1 MPPRSPGQ
9 MTKVSPIPLRTIAR
23 APPARTAAVA
33 APRLVVVSNR
43 VAMAEPGGKS
53 TGGLAVGILA
63 ALKRS
68 GGIWFGWSGE
78 VTHETPAAAEIVH
91 SRDITYGTLD
101 LARNDYD
108 QYYNGFANR
117 VLWPLFHYRAG
128 LIDFQRGDFS
138 GYLRVNEQ
146 FARHLAPLL
155 KPGDVVWVHDYH
167 LITLGA
173 ALRELGV
180 EQPIGFFLHTPF
192 PAAEV
197 LRILP
202 PHAKL
207 MRALCTYDL
216 VGFQTE
222 TDLNGFRD
230 YITRYA
236 GGQMMASGEVAAFG
250 RRLRAAAF
258 PIGIDVDAIAEQAA
272 ESVGGRQMKRLTES
286 LSERALILGVDRLD
300 YSKGLLERFKAFERL
315 LQLFPETRGRV
326 TYMQIAPPTRSEVP
340 EYLQI
345 RRSLEA
351 AAGHINGRFAEF
363 DWTPVR
369 YLNKTFNQRTLS
381 GFLRHARVGLV
392 TPMRD
397 GMNLVAKEYVAAQ
410 DPNDPGVLVLSCFA
424 GSARELEDAV
434 LVNPLDIDGVAEAI
448 HDALAMPLAERV
460 ERWRAMMA
468 TLRKN
473 DIVTWRDS
481 FVAAL
486 SEAAAAHQP

>member
-1 MPPRSPGQ
+1 MTRLSPF
-9 MTKVSPIPLRTIAR
+9 PLRTVAR
-23 APPARTAAVA
+23 APPARTAVVA
-33 APRLVVVSNR
+33 GPRLVVVSNR

-63 ALKRS
+63 ALKRT

-78 VTHETPAAAEIVH
+78 VTEERPSAAEIVH

-101 LARNDYD
+101 LARQDYD

-117 VLWPLFHYRAG
+117 VLWPLFHYRPG
-128 LIDFQRGDFS
+128 LIDFQRSDFS

-155 KPGDVVWVHDYH
+155 KSGDVVWVHDYH
-167 LITLGA
+167 LIALGA

-207 MRALCTYDL
+207 MRALCSYDL

-222 TDLNGFRD
+222 NDLSGFRD
-230 YITRYA
+230 YITRCA
-236 GGQMMASGEVAAFG
+236 DGQVLASGEVAAFG
-250 RRLRAAAF
+250 RRLHAAAF

-272 ESVGGRQMKRLTES
+272 ESANGRQMNRLRES
-286 LSERALILGVDRLD
+286 LGERALILGVDRLD
-300 YSKGLLERFKAFERL
+300 YSKGLLQRFKACERL
-315 LQLFPETRGRV
+315 LEMFPETRGRV

-340 EYLQI
+340 EYLHI

-369 YLNKTFNQRTLS
+369 YLNKSFNQRTLT
-381 GFLRHARVGLV
+381 GFLRAARVALV
-392 TPMRD
+392 TPLRD

-410 DPNDPGVLVLSCFA
+410 DPTDPGVLVLSCLA

-448 HDALAMPLAERV
+448 HDALAMPLEERV
-460 ERWRAMMA
+460 ARWDAMMA
-468 TLRKN
+468 TLRRN
-473 DIVTWRDS
+473 DITTWRDS

-486 SEAAAAHQP
+486 AEAAAARHA

>member
-1 MPPRSPGQ
+1 
-9 MTKVSPIPLRTIAR
+9 MTPVSPIPLRTIAR

-43 VAMAEPGGKS
+43 VAMADPGGKS
-53 TGGLAVGILA
+53 SGGLAIGILA

-78 VTHETPAAAEIVH
+78 VTDETPAAAEIVH

-128 LIDFQRGDFS
+128 LIDFKRDDFS

-155 KPGDVVWVHDYH
+155 KPGDVIWVHDYH
-167 LITLGA
+167 LMPLGA
-173 ALRELGV
+173 ALRALGV

-202 PHAKL
+202 PHATL
-207 MRALCTYDL
+207 MRSLCTYDL

-222 TDLNGFRD
+222 IDLNGFRD

-236 GGQMMASGEVAAFG
+236 RGQVTAAGEVIAFG

-258 PIGIDVDAIAEQAA
+258 PIGIDVDAIAQQAA
-272 ESVGGRQMKRLTES
+272 ESVDGRQMKRLTES

-300 YSKGLLERFKAFERL
+300 YSKGLLLRFKAFERL
-315 LQLFPETRGRV
+315 LELFPETRGRV

-351 AAGHINGRFAEF
+351 ASGHINGRFAEF

-468 TLRKN
+468 TLRRN
-473 DIVTWRDS
+473 DIATWRDS

-486 SEAAAAHQP
+486 SEAAAAHQA

>member
-1 MPPRSPGQ
+1 MTRLSPF
-9 MTKVSPIPLRTIAR
+9 PLRTIAR

-33 APRLVVVSNR
+33 TQRLVVVSNR
-43 VAMAEPGGKS
+43 VAMAESGGKS
-53 TGGLAVGILA
+53 SGGLAVGILA

-78 VTHETPAAAEIVH
+78 VTEERPSAAEIVH

-101 LARNDYD
+101 LARHDYD

-117 VLWPLFHYRAG
+117 VLWPLFHYRPG
-128 LIDFQRGDFS
+128 LIDFQRSDFS

-155 KPGDVVWVHDYH
+155 KPGDIVWVHDYH
-167 LITLGA
+167 LMPLGA

-207 MRALCTYDL
+207 MRALSTYDL

-222 TDLNGFRD
+222 NDLSGFRD
-230 YITRYA
+230 YVVRWA
-236 GGQMMASGEVAAFG
+236 GGQVTPSGEVTAYG

-258 PIGIDVDAIAEQAA
+258 PIGIDVDAIAQQAA
-272 ESVGGRQMKRLTES
+272 ESVDGRQMKRLSES
-286 LSERALILGVDRLD
+286 LSGRALILGVDRLD
-300 YSKGLLERFKAFERL
+300 YSKGLLLRFKACERL
-315 LQLFPETRGRV
+315 LEMFPETRGRV

-369 YLNKTFNQRTLS
+369 YLNKTFNQRTLA
-381 GFLRHARVGLV
+381 GFLRAARVGLV

-410 DPNDPGVLVLSCFA
+410 NPADPGVLVLSCFA

-434 LVNPLDIDGVAEAI
+434 LVNPLDVDGVAEAI
-448 HDALAMPLAERV
+448 HDALAMPLEERV
-460 ERWRAMMA
+460 ERWTAMMT
-468 TLRKN
+468 TLRRN
-473 DIVTWRDS
+473 DITTWRDS

-486 SEAAAAHQP
+486 AEAAAARHA

>member
-1 MPPRSPGQ
+1 
-9 MTKVSPIPLRTIAR
+9 MTRVSPIPLRTIAR
-23 APPARTAAVA
+23 APPARPAAVA

-78 VTHETPAAAEIVH
+78 VSDETPAAAEIVH
-91 SRDITYGTLD
+91 RSDITYGTLD

-128 LIDFQRGDFS
+128 LIDFKRGDFS

-167 LITLGA
+167 LMPLGA

-207 MRALCTYDL
+207 IRALCTYDL

-222 TDLNGFRD
+222 TDLHGFRD

-236 GGQMMASGEVAAFG
+236 GGQVTASGEVAAFG

-258 PIGIDVDAIAEQAA
+258 PIGIDVDAIAQQAA
-272 ESVGGRQMKRLTES
+272 ESVDTRQMKRLTES
-286 LSERALILGVDRLD
+286 LSDRALILGVDRLD
-300 YSKGLLERFKAFERL
+300 YSKGLLERFKAVERL

-345 RRSLEA
+345 RGSLEA

-434 LVNPLDIDGVAEAI
+434 IVNPLDIDGVAEAI

-468 TLRKN
+468 TLRQN
-473 DIVTWRDS
+473 DIATWRDS

-486 SEAAAAHQP
+486 SEAAAAHQS